1 MCVPATS
8 RHFSTAVDA
17 PPLSQH
23 LDGLTPC
30 ALCCTAT
37 ADTFYAGETG
47 CFDSS
52 PRQSCC
58 VGPQVS
64 TLRGSWLPSPS
75 QWLTLHTCLE
85 VLSGWGEYKMDEGKL
100 NLGGTMGSVLG
111 FKNVDFLGGWK
122 RSFLPRVGR
131 SEYCCLFSH
140 HQGQRARGWQPGS
153 PRGCVDTQSRR
164 WLCTPD
170 HWAPHLL
177 PQATVGPS
185 GPVHQGSLR
194 GQYQAPQFHYR
205 GFTCN
210 EPQFSCLQNGHSKTY
225 LPGGTEV

>member
-1 MCVPATS
+1 MHTCECVGVCTHGMCVPATS

-111 FKNVDFLGGWK
+111 FKHSW
-122 RSFLPRVGR
+122 
-131 SEYCCLFSH
+131 
-140 HQGQRARGWQPGS
+140 
-153 PRGCVDTQSRR
+153 
-164 WLCTPD
+164 
-170 HWAPHLL
+170 
-177 PQATVGPS
+177 
-185 GPVHQGSLR
+185 R
-194 GQYQAPQFHYR
+194 GQKPWPAQDPR
-205 GFTCN
+205 IEDGM
-210 EPQFSCLQNGHSKTY
+210 SIS
-225 LPGGTEV
+225 